1 MYVYCIY
8 NYVYTARFQKATKS
22 ALPGWELKYA
32 NETILFRLQLF
43 QFNVKIH
50 LIRSIPEYKTN
61 TKNSSLNIHIPAC

>member
-1 MYVYCIY
+1 MYIY
-8 NYVYTARFQKATKS
+8 TYNHTYIYIYIYT
-22 ALPGWELKYA
+22 

-43 QFNVKIH
+43 QCNVKIH